1 MCTLY
6 ERIQFLCK
14 AKGVSASKMCLDL
27 GLSKSTM
34 SDMKS
39 GRKNGVSVLTAQ
51 KIAGYFNMSVDELY
65 GNEVKKEDPTAQCGE
80 AVKNPSDELELT
92 EGEVAWIKL
101 MRRFPPEQK
110 AVLIEKLLS
119 ELDKNP

>member
-1 MCTLY
+1 MCDLY
-6 ERIQFLCK
+6 ERIQILCD
-14 AKGVSASKMCLDL
+14 ARGVSPSKMCLEL

-39 GRKNGVSVLTAQ
+39 GRKNGVSVPTAQ
-51 KIAGYFNMSVDELY
+51 KIAGYFGISVDELY
-65 GNEVKKEDPTAQCGE
+65 GNEENKKDPTAQVGE
-80 AVKNPSDELELT
+80 VEKKPSDELELT
-92 EGEVAWIKL
+92 EGEIAWIKI

>member
-1 MCTLY
+1 MCALY

-14 AKGVSASKMCLDL
+14 SKGVSASKMCLDL

-39 GRKNGVSVLTAQ
+39 GRKNGVSIATAQ
-51 KIAGYFNMSVDELY
+51 KIASYFGISVDELY
-65 GNEVKKEDPTAQCGE
+65 GNETKKDPTAQGGE

-92 EGEVAWIKL
+92 EGEIAWIKI

>member
-1 MCTLY
+1 
-6 ERIQFLCK
+6 
-14 AKGVSASKMCLDL
+14 
-27 GLSKSTM
+27 M

-51 KIAGYFNMSVDELY
+51 KIAGYFNISVDELY
-65 GNEVKKEDPTAQCGE
+65 GNEVKKEDPTAQGGE

-92 EGEVAWIKL
+92 EGEIAWIKI

>member
-1 MCTLY
+1 
-6 ERIQFLCK
+6 
-14 AKGVSASKMCLDL
+14 
-27 GLSKSTM
+27 M

-39 GRKNGVSVLTAQ
+39 GRKNGVSVPTAQ
-51 KIAGYFNMSVDELY
+51 KIAGYFGISVDELY
-65 GNEVKKEDPTAQCGE
+65 GNEENKKDPTAQVGE
-80 AVKNPSDELELT
+80 VEKKPSDELELT
-92 EGEVAWIKL
+92 EGEIAWIKI

>member
-1 MCTLY
+1 MCALY

-14 AKGVSASKMCLDL
+14 SKGVSPSKMCLDL

-39 GRKNGVSVLTAQ
+39 GRKNGVSITTAQ
-51 KIAGYFNMSVDELY
+51 KIASYFGISVDELY
-65 GNEVKKEDPTAQCGE
+65 GNEETKKDPTAQGGE

-92 EGEVAWIKL
+92 EGEIAWIKL

-110 AVLIEKLLS
+110 AILLERILT
-119 ELDKNP
+119 ELDKNK